1 MLQAYVCIHVMYTYH
16 VYILCIHIMYTLYV
30 YILCI
35 YSACTMYMLHVYIY
49 IDIDLCHCRISHQ
62 QTHSPHVGQKKGPL
76 SPPVFQDIHGH

>member
-1 MLQAYVCIHVMYTYH
+1 MYVYILCIHVMYTYH